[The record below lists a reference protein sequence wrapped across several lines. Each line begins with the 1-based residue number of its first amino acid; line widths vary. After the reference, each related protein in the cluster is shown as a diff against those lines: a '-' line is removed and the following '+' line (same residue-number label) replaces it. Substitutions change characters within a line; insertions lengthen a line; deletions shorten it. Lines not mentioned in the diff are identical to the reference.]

1 MAGGKIDILVEP
13 NTKGFNR
20 ALESSLGSAL
30 GVAGKLGA
38 GIGVALGLG
47 SVASDIVSVGTEYQS
62 QLNTMA
68 AVSQA
73 TAGQMDAV
81 RAKARELGNDIS
93 LTGTSASDAAAAMT
107 ELAKNGLTVTQS
119 MEASKG
125 TLQLAA
131 AAQIDAAQAATIQGQ
146 ALQAFGLG
154 AQEAGRVSDILAGSA
169 NASAAE
175 ITDVAQALQ
184 QAGTVSHA
192 FGVSIDDTS
201 TAISMFANAGITGSD
216 AGTLLKASL
225 LALTDQGKPAQNAIH
240 DLGLTVYDA
249 KGKFVGLPSLIGQ
262 LNAASNRMTEEQY
275 QAATAT
281 LFGSDAMR
289 FASIAAGKTTEDF
302 NALKEA
308 VTRQGQAAEVAAAQ
322 TKGLPGALE
331 RLANAKEDLTLGLFE
346 ALQDDLVAA
355 ADAGTAALGKIG
367 PAAESSIHLASG
379 AVHGLVTALTP
390 VAGLAATLATDFT
403 GPLLGIAAVMALKN
417 WTDFPTKITAA
428 RTAMVQ
434 ARKDTELLKDGMQAA
449 GVRTSQFASQM
460 HYLTLSGNGLAQ
472 SIGQAGKA
480 YISGSETMQVAAKKF
495 QLTGHGIAA
504 TAAKIGNA
512 TA

>member
-30 GVAGKLGA
+30 GIAGKLGA

-47 SVASDIVSVGTEYQS
+47 SVASDIVSVGAEYQS

-192 FGVSIDDTS
+192 FGVSIDDAS
-201 TAISMFANAGITGSD
+201 TAIAMFANAGITGSD
-216 AGTLLKASL
+216 AGTLLKTSL

-249 KGKFVGLPSLIGQ
+249 QGKFVGLPSLIGQ

-302 NALKEA
+302 NALRES

-355 ADAGTAALGKIG
+355 AAPARVALARDRAPT
-367 PAAESSIHLASG
+367 PALPPSARSAPQPNQAS
-379 AVHGLVTALTP
+379 T
-390 VAGLAATLATDFT
+390 
-403 GPLLGIAAVMALKN
+403 
-417 WTDFPTKITAA
+417 
-428 RTAMVQ
+428 
-434 ARKDTELLKDGMQAA
+434 
-449 GVRTSQFASQM
+449 
-460 HYLTLSGNGLAQ
+460 
-472 SIGQAGKA
+472 
-480 YISGSETMQVAAKKF
+480 
-495 QLTGHGIAA
+495 
-504 TAAKIGNA
+504 
-512 TA
+512 